1 LDLEISQL
9 LVNSLKNE
17 LWLLIAIVITIFY
30 FYVLHKMI
38 DKISLKKNIEG
49 NGPLFYLG
57 QAYLSF
63 MWPGPLY
70 ITLRIIDFL

>member
-1 LDLEISQL
+1 MDLEISQA
-9 LVNSLKNE
+9 LVKSLKNE

-38 DKISLKKNIEG
+38 DKINLREKKDS
-49 NGPLFYLG
+49 NGPFFYLG

-63 MWPGPLY
+63 MWPAPLY
-70 ITLRIIDFL
+70 IALRTIDFL